1 MKDLGNTSPHDV
13 DARLLHIEKE
23 FLDFLSGRTT
33 LFFDIEDLVDLFYFE
48 IDKADMLLAEEVLN
62 VGRKQHP
69 DVNQFFYLEGVFD
82 DENGNYKKALKKYLA
97 YPNEEDE
104 DWNFLCFSAYC
115 RIHDIGKAQEAA
127 ERIVATEIGKEYFLA
142 DIVELLI
149 ETGEQQLA
157 CSYLAKAL
165 ECESLDK
172 ASLIKY
178 SLSALDLDD
187 MDLSYRLAERIIE
200 QDPYNEVAWCMEAH
214 ALAQGNKFEEAL
226 SKLEYV
232 FAINPDNAQALLE
245 AAKIY
250 ILLDKLDEAEKR
262 IEYLMELGP
271 KKVQAYHILESLV
284 ESLSADIAYWK
295 KDYRKAS
302 KLYYNNYKKDNIAP
316 NQLIYYADCKI
327 HLHRW
332 KDAEKLLR
340 EAIDYDPKSTMAMRL
355 LSQVYLQQQKLSLA
369 IKYIERCIKLEPKDE
384 ENYALCAMLLFD
396 DGQEERGKKL
406 LEKSLRLFPDNWRNY
421 VAVAVLKYI
430 DEMFDEA
437 KEYLRKALALEPS
450 ARDIFLRIIPQGKSF
465 INAIEMEISK
475 DNQ

>member
-1 MKDLGNTSPHDV
+1 MKDLGNTSPNDV
-13 DARLLHIEKE
+13 DARLLCIEKE

-48 IDKADMLLAEEVLN
+48 IDKSDKLLAKEVLN

-69 DVNQFFYLEGVFD
+69 DVPQFFYLEGVFD

-115 RIHDIGKAQEAA
+115 RIHNIGKAQEAA
-127 ERIVATEIGKEYFLA
+127 DRIVATEIGIEYFLS

-149 ETGEQQLA
+149 EAGEQKLA
-157 CSYLAKAL
+157 CSYLERAL
-165 ECESLDK
+165 DYESLDK
-172 ASLIKY
+172 ATLIKY

-214 ALAQGNKFEEAL
+214 ALAQGNKLEEAL

-232 FAINPDNAQALLE
+232 FAINPNNAQALLE

-262 IEYLMELGP
+262 IAYLMELGP
-271 KKVQAYHILESLV
+271 KKVQSYHLLESLV

-302 KLYYNNYKKDNIAP
+302 KLYSIIYKKDNIAS
-316 NQLIYYADCKI
+316 NQLVYYADCKTQ
-327 HLHRW
+327 LHRW
-332 KDAEKLLR
+332 QDAEKLLR
-340 EAIDYDPKSTMAMRL
+340 EAIDYDSKNTMALRL
-355 LSQVYLQQQKLSLA
+355 LSQVYVQQRKLSLA
-369 IKYIERCIKLEPKDE
+369 IKYIERCIKLEPNDE

-396 DGQEERGKKL
+396 DGQEERGRKL
-406 LEKSLRLFPDNWRNY
+406 LEKSLRLFPNNWRNY
-421 VAVAVLKYI
+421 VVVAVMKYM
-430 DEMFDEA
+430 DDKFDEA
-437 KEYLRKALALEPS
+437 KEHLRKALALEPS
-450 ARDIFLRIIPQGKSF
+450 ARDIFLQIIPQGENF
-465 INAIEMEISK
+465 IHAIETEIAK
-475 DNQ
+475 NNQ

>member
-1 MKDLGNTSPHDV
+1 M
-13 DARLLHIEKE
+13 
-23 FLDFLSGRTT
+23 
-33 LFFDIEDLVDLFYFE
+33 
-48 IDKADMLLAEEVLN
+48 
-62 VGRKQHP
+62 
-69 DVNQFFYLEGVFD
+69 
-82 DENGNYKKALKKYLA
+82 
-97 YPNEEDE
+97 
-104 DWNFLCFSAYC
+104 
-115 RIHDIGKAQEAA
+115 
-127 ERIVATEIGKEYFLA
+127 ATEVGIEYFLS

-149 ETGEQQLA
+149 EAGEQKLA
-157 CSYLAKAL
+157 CSYLARAL
-165 ECESLDK
+165 DYESLDK

-214 ALAQGNKFEEAL
+214 ALAQGNKLEEAL

-232 FAINPDNAQALLE
+232 FAINPNNAQALLE

-271 KKVQAYHILESLV
+271 KKVQSYHLLESLV

-302 KLYYNNYKKDNIAP
+302 KLYNIIYKKDNIAS
-316 NQLIYYADCKI
+316 NQLVYYADCKT

-332 KDAEKLLR
+332 QDAEKLLR
-340 EAIDYDPKSTMAMRL
+340 EAIDYDSKNTMALRL
-355 LSQVYLQQQKLSLA
+355 LSQVYVQQRKLSLA
-369 IKYIERCIKLEPKDE
+369 IKYIERCIKLEPNDE
-384 ENYALCAMLLFD
+384 EHYALCAMLLFD
-396 DGQEERGKKL
+396 DGQEERGRKL

-421 VAVAVLKYI
+421 VVVAVMKYM
-430 DEMFDEA
+430 DDKFDEA
-437 KEYLRKALALEPS
+437 KEHLRKALALDPS
-450 ARDIFLRIIPQGKSF
+450 ARDIFLQIIPQGESF
-465 INAIEMEISK
+465 IHAIETEVSK